1 MHPFQPSTTKG
12 LLELAGC
19 GRDSDSGY
27 SSYSSTVFDCL
38 VAADSETLQNASFK
52 VSESGQF
59 GTWAFLPVT
68 DGTFVQELP
77 SDQLLNGRVNGK
89 RILSGVS

>member
-1 MHPFQPSTTKG
+1 M
-12 LLELAGC
+12 AGC
-19 GRDSDSGY
+19 DSDSDGGY
-27 SSYSSTVFDCL
+27 DLHSLSVFDCL

-52 VSESGQF
+52 VSETGQF